1 VSVAPVVV
9 SIPDP
14 PYDHLLR
21 LGDHVGVF
29 EHARGLERRTEHGYC
44 TDDVA
49 RALVAILREPRRTGA
64 LAELGETCFEFILRA
79 QLPDGRFHNR
89 YSVERE
95 WLDEAGPDD
104 TTGRALLA
112 LAVAASRAAS
122 SVERETALRRFELGA
137 DFCSSWLRSSASA
150 AIAASEALRVA
161 PENRYARRLLATA
174 ATGLG
179 IMGGDPGW
187 PWPESRLSYGNALL
201 AEAWIAA
208 GAAAGDMGRLEDG
221 LRLLAWLLHT
231 ETRAGHF
238 SFTPAGGWGRL
249 EPRPAFDQQP
259 IEAAA
264 MADACAR
271 AFDVTGDRQWADA
284 VLLAAAWFLG
294 DNDVGVPLLDEE
306 SGGCRDGLERDGCN
320 ENQGAES
327 TIAMITTLQHAR
339 RFRLSRQAARSA
351 PTISRA
357 STSTA
362 PTQRSAAP
370 YVR

>member
-1 VSVAPVVV
+1 MSVVPIAV

-21 LGDHVGVF
+21 LGNHVGVF

-64 LAELGETCFEFILRA
+64 LAELGTTCFEFILRA

-89 YSVERE
+89 SSIEGE
-95 WLDEAGPDD
+95 WLDAVGPDD
-104 TTGRALLA
+104 TTGRALVA
-112 LAVAASRAAS
+112 LSVAAARAPS
-122 SVERETALRRFELGA
+122 SLERETALRRFERGA
-137 DFCSSWLRSSASA
+137 DFCSPWLRSSASA
-150 AIAASEALRVA
+150 AIAASEVLRAA
-161 PENRYARRLLATA
+161 PENPYARRLLATA
-174 ATGLG
+174 SVGLG
-179 IMGGDPGW
+179 TLGGNPDW

-208 GAAAGDMGRLEDG
+208 GATGGDLGRLEDG
-221 LRLLAWLLHT
+221 LRLLEWLLHT

-271 AFDVTGDRQWADA
+271 AFDVTGDRRWADA

-294 DNDVGVPLLDEE
+294 ENDVGVPLLDEA
-306 SGGCRDGLERDGCN
+306 SGGCRDGLEPDGCN

-339 RFRLSRQAARSA
+339 RFRQSRQAARSA
-351 PTISRA
+351 SRISRA
-357 STSTA
+357 STSTT